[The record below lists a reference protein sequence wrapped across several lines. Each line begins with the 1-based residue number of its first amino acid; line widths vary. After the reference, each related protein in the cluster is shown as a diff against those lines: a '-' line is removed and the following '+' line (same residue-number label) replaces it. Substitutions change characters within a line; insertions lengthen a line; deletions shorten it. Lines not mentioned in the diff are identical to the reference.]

1 MFWSIILALVL
12 LGLIW
17 TVIREGHP
25 LDKLPGPKRPVVGSI
40 LEFIG
45 SNPRKLFEL
54 QRKFAKFYGD
64 RYVVRILKRRIL
76 HVHNPNDIEVI
87 LSHSKNISK
96 SLAYSF
102 LEPWLGTGL
111 LLSTGRKWHSR
122 RKILTPTFHF
132 NILKNFTPVL
142 EEKSTNLVRYL
153 RQAGRREHDLFPL
166 ISDVTL
172 YAICETA
179 MGTQLDQDKSTAS
192 VEYKQAILQMGTLL
206 VERVTKFWLHNDFI
220 FQRTAIFQ
228 KYDKILNKVHSFA
241 DEVILERKKQRTQNG
256 ACDETE
262 DAVGKKKRMA
272 MLDLLLEAE
281 SKGEIDLAGIREEV
295 NTFMFEGHDTTAT
308 ALTFGLMLLA
318 DHEEVQERVRE
329 EIERVVG
336 SRVPTMTD
344 LGELKYLEA
353 VIKETLRLY
362 PSVPFIARTI
372 TEDFML
378 GDIMV
383 PKNSEVAVHIYDVHR
398 RPEIYPEPDVFKP
411 ERFLNGTTRH
421 NYAYV
426 PFSAGPRNCIGQ
438 RFAMLE
444 MKSILCEVC
453 RNFKLLPRTKGWR
466 PALVSDL
473 VLRSTDHIYV
483 TFEPRTS
490 EL

>member
-1 MFWSIILALVL
+1 M
-12 LGLIW
+12 
-17 TVIREGHP
+17 
-25 LDKLPGPKRPVVGSI
+25 
-40 LEFIG
+40 
-45 SNPRKLFEL
+45 
-54 QRKFAKFYGD
+54 Y
-64 RYVVRILKRRIL
+64 
-76 HVHNPNDIEVI
+76 
-87 LSHSKNISK
+87 
-96 SLAYSF
+96 
-102 LEPWLGTGL
+102 
-111 LLSTGRKWHSR
+111 
-122 RKILTPTFHF
+122 
-132 NILKNFTPVL
+132 FT
-142 EEKSTNLVRYL
+142 
-153 RQAGRREHDLFPL
+153 
-166 ISDVTL
+166 
-172 YAICETA
+172 ETA

-378 GDIMV
+378 G
-383 PKNSEVAVHIYDVHR
+383 
-398 RPEIYPEPDVFKP
+398 
-411 ERFLNGTTRH
+411 
-421 NYAYV
+421 
-426 PFSAGPRNCIGQ
+426 Q